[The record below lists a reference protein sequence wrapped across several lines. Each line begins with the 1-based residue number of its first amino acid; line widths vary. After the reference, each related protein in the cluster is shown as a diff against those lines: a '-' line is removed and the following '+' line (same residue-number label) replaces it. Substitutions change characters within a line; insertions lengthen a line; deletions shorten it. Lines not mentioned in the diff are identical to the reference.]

1 MLKRNIVL
9 SLLIA
14 GLMLPVV
21 AAAADREEDARKI
34 DHAARVFHEIM
45 DTPDKAIPRGLLNNA
60 RCIAIIPGEEKVAF
74 IFGEQGG
81 EGVAIC
87 RNERNGWGD
96 PIFIALGGG
105 SFGFQIGASSTDVV
119 LLFMNDRALGHLL
132 NDKFSLGGEATVAA
146 GPVGRDAQ
154 AGTDVALNAEIL
166 SYARSKGVFA
176 GISLNG
182 AVVHASHDRDKA
194 LYGEADRRQILEGRI
209 PQPAEAAPLV
219 RELDAYSGR

>member
-146 GPVGRDAQ
+146 GPVGRDAA
-154 AGTDVALNAEIL
+154 AGTDVALNSEIL

-194 LYGEADRRQILEGRI
+194 LYGDADRRQILEGRV
-209 PQPAEAAPLV
+209 PQPSEAAPLV
-219 RELDAYSGR
+219 RELDNYSR